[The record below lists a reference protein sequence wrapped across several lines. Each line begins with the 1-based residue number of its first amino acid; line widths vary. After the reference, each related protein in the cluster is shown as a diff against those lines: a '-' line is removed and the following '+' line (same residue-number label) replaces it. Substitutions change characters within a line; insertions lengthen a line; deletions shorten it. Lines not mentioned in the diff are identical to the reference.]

1 MSEVRTRI
9 APSPTGGLHIG
20 HMRTI
25 LFDYALAKKSGGK
38 FVIRIEDTDQNR
50 YVEGAVD
57 KLLDVITDYG
67 ITWDEGPRVG
77 GEYAPYVQ
85 SERLDLYKKYAEQL
99 VDQDDAYYCFMNEEE
114 TKALQEESRLANKKL
129 RSPYRNSSKEEV
141 EKLIAEGREYVI
153 RLKVKEGEELQ
164 FEDAAL
170 GIVKFNTNEVDD
182 QVLLKSD
189 GFPTYH
195 LAVVIDD
202 YLMKITHVLRGN
214 DWLPSTPKH
223 ILLYKAFG
231 WDIPVI
237 CHLPNLKEKDSGKKL
252 SKRYGAVFASQFL
265 LMGYLPEA
273 LNNFLMLL
281 GWSSPEARVHGE
293 KERELFT
300 LQEFTELFSLDRVQK
315 TALVSF
321 DRDKLKWFN
330 QQYVKALESEVLA
343 DKFLN
348 WIEKFFLKASI
359 EDLNTVFLKDDI
371 TDAHIQNA
379 LKLVE
384 VIRNEDKAELTKK
397 LSLLKDRAINFWD
410 ILLSLGF
417 FYNAPEYVNWNI
429 TQVESFQDKINLML
443 DKTKVIFEN
452 MDVDSKNWDQQKW
465 VEGMKNISSEFGL
478 KTGDSFMILRLA
490 TVGSPYSPPL
500 FEALQI
506 LGRDEVLNR
515 LNNSYN

>member
-25 LFDYALAKKSGGK
+25 LFDYALAKKSGGN
-38 FVIRIEDTDQNR
+38 FIIRIEDTDQNR

-67 ITWDEGPRVG
+67 ITWDEGPRKG
-77 GEYAPYVQ
+77 GEYEPYVQ
-85 SERLDLYKKYAEQL
+85 SERLELYKKYAEQL
-99 VDQDDAYYCFMNEEE
+99 VQQGNAYYCFLNEED
-114 TKALQEESRLANKKL
+114 TKKYQDEARLANRKF
-129 RSPYRNSSKEEV
+129 RSPYRDSSEE
-141 EKLIAEGREYVI
+141 EIKKLLDEGKDYVI
-153 RLKVKEGEELQ
+153 RLKVNEGEELE
-164 FEDAAL
+164 FKDEVL
-170 GIVKFNTNEVDD
+170 GVVKFNTSEVDD

-195 LAVVIDD
+195 LAVVVDD

-223 ILLYKAFG
+223 ILLYRAFG
-231 WDIPVI
+231 WELPKF

-281 GWSSPEARVHGE
+281 GWSSPEERIHGE

-300 LQEFTELFSLDRVQK
+300 LQEFVELFSIDRIQK

-330 QQYVKALESEVLA
+330 QQYLKNLNIEDVSDRFTNWME
-343 DKFLN
+343 KFL
-348 WIEKFFLKASI
+348 LKSTQ
-359 EDLNTVFLKDDI
+359 EDLKSVFINENFNEENLKSSLNLAEIISKENKEDLSKI
-371 TDAHIQNA
+371 
-379 LKLVE
+379 LMLV
-384 VIRNEDKAELTKK
+384 
-397 LSLLKDRAINFWD
+397 KDRAINFWD
-410 ILLSLGF
+410 MLSSLSF
-417 FYNAPEYVNWNI
+417 FYSSPENIDWNI
-429 TQVESFQDKINLML
+429 PQVSNFHDHIKPILDKIKN
-443 DKTKVIFEN
+443 VFEN
-452 MDVDSKNWDQQKW
+452 ISDNSSEWDQVKW
-465 VEGMKNISSEFGL
+465 VEEMKSISSEFNL
-478 KTGDSFMILRLA
+478 KGGDSFMVLRIA

-506 LGRDEVLNR
+506 LGKEEVLKRIENS
-515 LNNSYN
+515 NN